1 MRITETVVH
10 PTDPLGTFEMLTDP
24 GYQELRCERSGA
36 TDQTVTVETDDGAT
50 VVTTR
55 RHLPS
60 DGVPDFARA
69 FVGPQLLL
77 VETVRWG
84 DADEDGEREGA
95 MSLDLPGLPVS
106 FTGGVHLRRG
116 SAEGT
121 TEHVVDGDLEANV
134 PFLGHRIEQ
143 AVAPRISEIVA
154 LEEQAATEWLA
165 AR

>member
-10 PTDPLGTFEMLTDP
+10 PTDPWATFEMLTDP

-36 TDQTVTVETDDGAT
+36 TDQTVTVEADDDAT

-60 DGVPDFARA
+60 DGVPDVARA
-69 FVGPQLLL
+69 FVGPTILL

-84 DADEDGEREGA
+84 GADADGEREGA
-95 MSLDLPGLPVS
+95 MSLELPGLPVS

-116 SAEGT
+116 AAEGT
-121 TEHVVDGDLEANV
+121 TEQVVDGDLEANV
-134 PFLGHRIEQ
+134 PFLRQRIEQ
-143 AVAPRISEIVA
+143 AVAPRIQDVVRV
-154 LEEQAATEWLA
+154 EEQAAREWLA